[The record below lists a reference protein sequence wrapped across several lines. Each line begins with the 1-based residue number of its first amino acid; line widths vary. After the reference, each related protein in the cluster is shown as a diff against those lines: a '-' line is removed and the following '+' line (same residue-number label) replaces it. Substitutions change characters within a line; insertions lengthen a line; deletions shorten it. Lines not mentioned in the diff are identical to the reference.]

1 LRATALA
8 TPIFLAACAVPS
20 GGLARSARFR
30 DIHIYQRFGDALL
43 AGHVP
48 YRDFLVEYPP
58 GAVPLFALPSLLP
71 AGAYDQT
78 FKALMA
84 LCGIGAIFAVASTL
98 VSLGAGTRRLAVA
111 VSFVALSPIA
121 LGPVS
126 LNTYDLWPAALSAG
140 TLAAL
145 AVGRTRLATA
155 LLGAAFAAKLYPL
168 VLLGP
173 ALLYVSRTWGRVR
186 ALDALAWF
194 AAVAAVFF
202 VPFAAL
208 DASGLGHSLRLQ
220 LARGLHAESLGS
232 SLLLAADKL
241 GPYGA
246 RVAVHRTPPVSRDLA
261 GGAAH
266 GVAIASSVLAVVAV
280 LGVWAVFAPG
290 RSDLE
295 RLVTAFAAA
304 ATGFLVFG
312 KVFSPQY
319 AEWLIPLAAL
329 IAGIEGPAL
338 LLAALVLAQA
348 WYFHY
353 PRLWAIGW
361 PVWPLL
367 ARNLLLVALYV
378 LLLIRLKTR
387 MPSSSNTSRQSG
399 FLRRLTRSVAEGSGE
414 IRSR

>member
-1 LRATALA
+1 L
-8 TPIFLAACAVPS
+8 F
-20 GGLARSARFR
+20 RSARFR
-30 DIHIYQRFGDALL
+30 DIHIYQRYGDALL

-58 GAVPLFALPSLLP
+58 GAVPLFAVPSLLP
-71 AGAYDQT
+71 GGAYDQA
-78 FKALMA
+78 FKTLMA

-98 VSLGAGTRRLAVA
+98 VSLGAGTGRLALA
-111 VSFVALSPIA
+111 VLFVALSPIA

-140 TLAAL
+140 ALAAL
-145 AVGRTRLATA
+145 AVGRPRLAAA

-173 ALLYVSRTWGRVR
+173 ALSYVWRTWGRAR

-194 AAVAAVFF
+194 AGAAAVFF

-208 DASGLGHSLRLQ
+208 AAGELGHSLRLQ
-220 LARGLHAESLGS
+220 LGRGLHAESLGAS
-232 SLLLAADKL
+232 VLLAADKL
-241 GPYGA
+241 GWFSA
-246 RVAVHRTPPVSRDLA
+246 HIVVHRAPPVSRDLA
-261 GGAAH
+261 GTTAH
-266 GVAIASSVLAVVAV
+266 GAAIASSVLAALTV
-280 LGVWAVFAPG
+280 LAVWAVFARG

-295 RLVTAFAAA
+295 RLACAFAAA

-319 AEWLIPLAAL
+319 AQWLIPLVPLVAP
-329 IAGIEGPAL
+329 IEAPAL
-338 LLAALVLAQA
+338 LLAALVLAQT

-361 PVWPLL
+361 PVWPLV
-367 ARNLLLVALYV
+367 ARNLLLVALYA
-378 LLLIRLKTR
+378 LLVIRLKTR

-399 FLRRLTRSVAEGSGE
+399 VRRRLTRSVAEGSGE